1 MDKTVT
7 FSQMIKKSNTD
18 EWYTTA
24 ENVEMIVPFLKNKG
38 AKKILCPFDK
48 KQSAFVTVLKGN
60 GFDVTYSHIETGGI
74 SLRSR
79 TCKNTTRLLV
89 IRRLVSGRQCLKNY
103 LRQAYRLQ

>member
-38 AKKILCPFDK
+38 ADQTNK
-48 KQSAFVTVLKGN
+48 AYRN
-60 GFDVTYSHIETGGI
+60 
-74 SLRSR
+74 SLRASR
-79 TCKNTTRLLV
+79 LS
-89 IRRLVSGRQCLKNY
+89 RRN
-103 LRQAYRLQ
+103 